1 MHVLKIHKVY
11 HPKTLLKAL
20 LGNNLDFVIRIFI
33 GEMAESQLPE
43 NPTKLQDMINESL
56 RLFFEIEDSNEAT
69 NSAVVQVSIETL
81 VSYQIYMRNI
91 IYRLPSDEALKY
103 LKKLQDWYLWQVYLV
118 GMKDSQT
125 WQQQIF
131 SICYYQFY

>member
-1 MHVLKIHKVY
+1 
-11 HPKTLLKAL
+11 
-20 LGNNLDFVIRIFI
+20 
-33 GEMAESQLPE
+33 MAESQLPE